1 MRWLRE
7 PSSPCPAKTCWRTPL
22 TCTSPARG
30 GLTAF
35 SNGRPC
41 CVVSRRNRRTRT
53 IPPIG
58 TEAPGG
64 IMPTLSRFIAA
75 AMLLA
80 ALVAGAFAQDYPNR
94 PVRLIVPFP
103 PGGSNDVVGR
113 LVAMQL
119 STQLGQQVFVDNR
132 GGAGGVIGTEACATA
147 APGGYT
153 LCIVSIAHAV
163 NPALHKLNYD
173 PIKSF
178 TPISIFATGPNVLA
192 INPTLPVNSVKELVA
207 LAKQK
212 PGELNYASAGVGS
225 FQHLGGEL
233 FKLTAGVDIV
243 HVPYKGGGPAMQDV
257 ISGHVK
263 IMFSSLIQTTPFIK
277 SGQLKA
283 LGTGGAKR
291 TAVLPDVPTISEAGV
306 PGYVADNWWGLA
318 APAGLPGP
326 LVEKLYAAS
335 QSALKSP
342 ELLAAF
348 EREGAAPVTMTTAE
362 FGEYI
367 KGEIAKWGQV
377 VKEGNIQA
385 R

>member
-1 MRWLRE
+1 
-7 PSSPCPAKTCWRTPL
+7 
-22 TCTSPARG
+22 
-30 GLTAF
+30 
-35 SNGRPC
+35 
-41 CVVSRRNRRTRT
+41 
-53 IPPIG
+53 
-58 TEAPGG
+58 
-64 IMPTLSRFIAA
+64 MPTLLSRFIAA
-75 AMLLA
+75 GMLLA

-147 APGGYT
+147 APDGYT

-233 FKLTAGVDIV
+233 FKLTAGVNIV

-291 TAVLPDVPTISEAGV
+291 TAVLPDIPTISEAGV

-318 APAGLPGP
+318 APAGLPEP

-367 KGEIAKWGQV
+367 KGELAKWGQV

-385 R
+385 Q